1 MHKLFKEAFNLNIL
15 VLGSGAREHSFV
27 HALAKSPTVHK
38 IFACP
43 GNVGMSDTTICKR
56 IPTRSNSELVSYC
69 KDKIDLAVVGS
80 SKFVEEGTV
89 DALVLAGI
97 PVIGPAEDAGRIE
110 TSKAFASRFIAK
122 HKIPAPQTSIVVNT
136 FEAEQALFKN
146 PDLRVVKCDGFSRGT
161 GVAVCNS
168 LEETQDKIKELLDEH
183 GAPIILQEKLEG
195 IECSYTILTDGQQWI
210 SFSSC
215 RDYKRILENDQGATT
230 GGMGAVSPSP
240 DLTPELEK
248 QIIDTIV
255 QPVVDGMKEDNL
267 LYKGF
272 LSIQLMLTK
281 DGPKVLEFNA
291 RLGDPE
297 TQSILTRFRGDLAGI
312 LKDCS
317 MGCLSNIGSEV
328 AFGKHSAVSVV
339 IAREDYPENEK
350 VEPVITG
357 TENVENSIIFYSN
370 CRKAE
375 NREGYYFK
383 SGRLISV
390 TAIAETLEEARKLCY
405 DDINRLELSGVR
417 FRKDIGA

>member
-1 MHKLFKEAFNLNIL
+1 MNIL

-56 IPTRSNSELVSYC
+56 IPSRSNSELVAYC

-122 HKIPAPQTSIVVNT
+122 HKIPAPATSIIVNS

-146 PDLRVVKCDGFSRGT
+146 PNLRVVKCDGISRGT
-161 GVAVCNS
+161 GVSVCSS
-168 LEETQDKIKELLDEH
+168 LEETQEEIKKLLEEY

-195 IECSYTILTDGQQWI
+195 IECSYSILTDGSQWI
-210 SFSSC
+210 SFSSS
-215 RDYKRILENDQGATT
+215 RDYKRILEKDQGSTT

-267 LYKGF
+267 LYKGL

-297 TQSILTRFRGDLAGI
+297 TQSILTRFRGDLAGL
-312 LKDCS
+312 LKDCA
-317 MGCLSNIGSEV
+317 MGCLTNIGSEV

-339 IAREDYPENEK
+339 IAREDYPDDEK
-350 VEPVITG
+350 VEPIISG
-357 TENVENSIIFYSN
+357 TERIENSVIFYSS

-375 NREGYYFK
+375 NRDGYYFK

-405 DDINRLELSGVR
+405 DDINRLELSGIR
-417 FRKDIGA
+417 YRKDIGA